1 MKKEKKVVAKKEVK
15 KTSAAP
21 KKAVKKPAKK
31 EEAKVITLKEIPAS
45 NEKKPMSRYKKAKM
59 VKAHKE
65 GKRVYHVSK
74 REEDNMWQVKYAYG
88 EKAIKLFKTKAEAE
102 AYTKEM
108 AKNQGGVMLAHNS
121 KGKSKGKIS
130 KR

>member
-1 MKKEKKVVAKKEVK
+1 MFGKKKKVNKVEKKEAKK
-15 KTSAAP
+15 A
-21 KKAVKKPAKK
+21 KPAKK
-31 EEAKVITLKEIPAS
+31 AKKEAPKGKVIALKDVP
-45 NEKKPMSRYKKAKM
+45 EKKPLSRYKKAKM

-74 REEDNMWQVKYAYG
+74 REDGMWQVKYAYG
-88 EKAIKLFKTKAEAE
+88 EKAIKLFKTKVEAE

-121 KGKSKGKIS
+121 KGKAKGKIT

>member
-1 MKKEKKVVAKKEVK
+1 MKKEKKAQKKVSKPEK
-15 KTSAAP
+15 K
-21 KKAVKKPAKK
+21 VEKKPAKK
-31 EEAKVITLKEIPAS
+31 ALKKENKAKVIELKEVP
-45 NEKKPMSRYKKAKM
+45 EKKKPLSRYKKAKM

-74 REEDNMWQVKYAYG
+74 REDGMWQVKYAYG
-88 EKAIKLFKTKAEAE
+88 EKVIKLFKTKVEAE
-102 AYTKEM
+102 EYTKEM
-108 AKNQGGVMLAHNS
+108 AKNQGGIMLAHNS